1 MTNRFLKSR
10 WFLMIPVFVCFSN
23 TIKAQT
29 ALTIEDCLQRAA
41 DNYPLIQQYDLIE
54 RSREYSTGN
63 ILKNYLPQ
71 VSLNAQASLQSDV
84 TGLPLDMSSLPFD
97 IDIPT
102 LSKDQYR
109 ATIDVSQQIWD
120 GGITNTQRKLIE
132 KNSEAEKQT
141 VEVSLYAIRE
151 KIIQLYFGI
160 LAIDKHLTLLEL
172 IEENLTSSKNIAQ
185 SMIKN
190 GTAMQGDIDL
200 IYVELL
206 SVGKNKIEQ
215 ESLRKAYLRMLGLF
229 VNQSL
234 SDDVLLQI
242 PITDYEPS
250 REINRPELN
259 LFNAQNSIFDMQRKL
274 INAQNMP
281 KIALFA
287 QGGYGRPGLDLL
299 DDGFRFF
306 AIGGI
311 KLTWNINR
319 FYTQKND
326 LRLIEQKRQST
337 QIQKET
343 FLFNT
348 NLTLTKEEEDIR
360 KLKEL
365 IIKEDEIVQF
375 RTRIKTVSESKYRN
389 GVYQINE
396 LIRDV
401 NAENQAMQS
410 KSLHE
415 IHYLMKIYNY
425 NHLQGNK

>member
-1 MTNRFLKSR
+1 M
-10 WFLMIPVFVCFSN
+10 
-23 TIKAQT
+23 
-29 ALTIEDCLQRAA
+29 TIEDCLQRAA

>member
-1 MTNRFLKSR
+1 
-10 WFLMIPVFVCFSN
+10 MIPVFVCFSN